1 MSQESSALSE
11 SQEQLDNNSKIENG
25 EAASNSPRDNSKP
38 VLPWDHESK
47 AVEIKS
53 FSGYKV
59 ELTGWIRR
67 DIRQERQKQP
77 VSESESNASDIKE
90 PEDKSMEHKEPEK
103 DEREKKEVKEGR
115 IDGSES

>member
-1 MSQESSALSE
+1 MSQESTALSE
-11 SQEQLDNNSKIENG
+11 SQEQLDSNSKIENG

-59 ELTGWIRR
+59 EFTGWIRR

-77 VSESESNASDIKE
+77 VSDSESNASDIKE
-90 PEDKSMEHKEPEK
+90 SEDKSMGQKEPGK
-103 DEREKKEVKEGR
+103 DEREQERTQE
-115 IDGSES
+115 